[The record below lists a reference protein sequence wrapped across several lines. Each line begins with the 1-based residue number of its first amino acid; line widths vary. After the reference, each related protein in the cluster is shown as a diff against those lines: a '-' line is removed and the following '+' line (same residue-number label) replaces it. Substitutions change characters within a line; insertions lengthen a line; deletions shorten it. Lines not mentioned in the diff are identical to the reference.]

1 MGSSYKN
8 ITRQIDQTDFQIQIF
23 FLISLS
29 VMVEIVELA
38 LKAVI
43 DYFEFYTINS
53 LIKKIW
59 DQFHYV

>member
-53 LIKKIW
+53 LIKKI
-59 DQFHYV
+59 